1 MQLLFVGANIS
12 AAELLG
18 HSCSRPAVC
27 AYWRSPLLETKQ
39 SWVSV
44 QQDVV
49 GICCPGM
56 CRVKRLGFCSI
67 SICVLAVDFRI
78 FESGVHRFS
87 GQGAFCTCITGVN
100 SCVLSG
106 YYLNTTS
113 EVMYSPV
120 SVLVFV
126 CLWTGLCKKLSSFF
140 SWKLVGL
147 STTAVGQTH

>member
-27 AYWRSPLLETKQ
+27 AYWGSPLFETQQ

-56 CRVKRLGFCSI
+56 YRVKCLGFR
-67 SICVLAVDFRI
+67 SICIRVLAVAFRI

-100 SCVLSG
+100 SCVCCLVITWTPPARSCIHQCLSWC
-106 YYLNTTS
+106 L
-113 EVMYSPV
+113 
-120 SVLVFV
+120 FV
-126 CLWTGLCKKLSSFF
+126 CELDYAKSYRVFF
-140 SWKLVGL
+140 HENL
-147 STTAVGQTH
+147 